1 MKGETTAMSNTNI
14 FTSAAKGREIIEA
27 NPGNDLLLSEIA
39 QLYDIMRDDPT
50 DGRFNAL
57 GIAFDYGVYVGA
69 QLKKK

>member
-1 MKGETTAMSNTNI
+1 MNNTNI
-14 FTSAAKGREIIEA
+14 FEKAKKGREIIEA
-27 NPGNDLLLSEIA
+27 NPSNDLLLSEIA

-69 QLKKK
+69 QLEKK